1 MSGRPGPAFR
11 RLSLAE
17 TGSTNALALERAAAG
32 ESSGL
37 WVTAERQ
44 TGGRGRRGRAWVS
57 EPGNLYASLLLI
69 DPAPANR
76 LATLPLA
83 AALGVYEAL
92 KPDFSHAP
100 QALSIKWPNDILAD
114 GAKICGILLESAV
127 LADGRIAVVIGC
139 GVNVASH
146 PQQTLYRATSLA
158 DCAIGTDVETLF
170 ARLALA
176 MDDVLARWEGGRGF
190 PAIREDWLR
199 AAAGLG
205 GPVTVNLPAG
215 AISGT
220 FVELDRDGYLCLQTL
235 SGDRRKIAAG
245 DVFLGFQQ
253 GQPK

>member
-1 MSGRPGPAFR
+1 MTGQFTVR
-11 RLSLAE
+11 RLALAE
-17 TGSTNALALERAAAG
+17 TGSTNALALERASAG
-32 ESSGL
+32 EAGGL
-37 WVTAERQ
+37 WVTAGRQ

-92 KPDFSHAP
+92 KPDFAHTP
-100 QALSIKWPNDILAD
+100 QALAIKWPNDILAD

-127 LADGRIAVVIGC
+127 LADGRMAVVIGC

-146 PQQTLYRATSLA
+146 PPEGLYKATSLA
-158 DCAIGTDVETLF
+158 ACGIATGVETLF
-170 ARLALA
+170 ARLTAA
-176 MDDVLARWEGGRGF
+176 MSDVLARWDGGRGF
-190 PAIREDWLR
+190 SAIREDWLR

-205 GPVTVNLPAG
+205 GPVTVNLPEG

-220 FVELDRDGYLCLQTL
+220 FAELDADGYLCLQTV
-235 SGDRRKIAAG
+235 SGHRRKIAAG

-253 GQPK
+253 GQSE